1 MFAIFASIRIKP
13 DQHDSFLSTIKDTA
27 ACSVRD
33 EPGCLRFDVFHDNGD
48 KNRYLLYEVYTDEA
62 AFEDHLKTPHAR
74 LAMEG
79 SKHWSDA
86 PFEVIRASS
95 IFPNDPI
102 SFHTFH
108 SATGRVAGN

>member
-13 DQHDSFLSTIKDTA
+13 DQLDSFLATIKDTV

-33 EPGCLRFDVFHDNGD
+33 EPGCLRFDVFRDDANE
-48 KNRYLLYEVYTDEA
+48 NRYLLYEVYTDEA
-62 AFEDHLKTPHAR
+62 AFDDHLKTPHAR

-79 SKHWSDA
+79 SKYWGDA

-95 IFPNDPI
+95 IFPNDHV
-102 SFHTFH
+102 SFRTFH
-108 SATGRVAGN
+108 SADGRVAEN